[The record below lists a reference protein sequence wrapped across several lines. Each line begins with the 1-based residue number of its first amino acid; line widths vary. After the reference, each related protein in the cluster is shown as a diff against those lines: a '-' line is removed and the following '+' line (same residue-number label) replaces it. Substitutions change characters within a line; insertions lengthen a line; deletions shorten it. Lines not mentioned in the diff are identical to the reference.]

1 MKVRCDDCGQRI
13 GVEAL
18 IPSEAWE
25 VIARGAYALCPPCID
40 ARLEAAGITAPAVLF
55 YRGRALLAPIN
66 EAAANA
72 SKGWRPS
79 QMQVERDGIVGN
91 PLLRADSEVWA

>member
-1 MKVRCDDCGQRI
+1 MSKIRCDDCGQRI

-25 VIARGAYALCPPCID
+25 AIARGSYALCPPCID

-66 EAAANA
+66 EAAERA
-72 SKGWRPS
+72 SRAWRPGPAC
-79 QMQVERDGIVGN
+79 VARGPVGN
-91 PLLRADSEVWA
+91 PLLRGDSEVWA